1 MFSDTGSQNTFSS
14 TGKDKD
20 MSQIKT
26 ASTAPGPAAHAEQDL
41 QLARQQAERKGSE
54 ILLQELSRTVKEQR
68 EDARDSR
75 TDPKRETPTDTAEI
89 ARTRRSSASDG
100 TSSADEARRWILEM
114 AEKVWESFLE
124 WQPDGDL
131 DLTKQLQELSK
142 LYLALLEATLKNA
155 EGEALKEQMDRL
167 DHLLA
172 QKLDLVMEQDLE
184 ALISLLEES
193 GQTAALD
200 SVRSSLYRQT
210 AGRAISPQTA
220 HMLFAQ
226 GASMDS
232 RSKGARAA
240 SPSFSGNGMIYG
252 SSGKQNVRFQQTYHT
267 QQVSWKEQLRQR
279 KEVISNARNGIVENS
294 FKRGSS
300 VSCSGRELERADR
313 FAAHMTRGGDLFQD
327 PHISARNEEVTGLI
341 AAVMSI
347 KGQVYAEKSGGTSSI
362 TVALEKLVD
371 RYLRQ
376 HGGHKVY
383 YRTLTAYK
391 QMKDPQKAIQSGQD
405 YAYQQFRE
413 KQKAAGQRSG
423 PYAKESGFFQ
433 ALLKKLS
440 PEKEYALGVRL
451 LQEDWTR
458 FLSSVGNRQDLSY
471 RPGIERYSPWGLF
484 AGPGTI
490 RAGRDGLLGKVL
502 LGITTVIILG
512 ALVVVCFH
520 LM

>member
-1 MFSDTGSQNTFSS
+1 
-14 TGKDKD
+14 

-26 ASTAPGPAAHAEQDL
+26 TGTVSEPAVNTDKEL
-41 QLARQQAERKGSE
+41 QLARQQAELKGGE
-54 ILLQELSRTVKEQR
+54 TLIRELAGMTARQR
-68 EDARDSR
+68 ENVRSSR
-75 TDPKRETPTDTAEI
+75 TDTGQEQPKDTAEI
-89 ARTRRSSASDG
+89 SETRRRLLSDG
-100 TSSADEARRWILEM
+100 TVPADELLKWVLEM
-114 AEKVWESFLE
+114 AGEDWEAFLE
-124 WQPDGDL
+124 WLPDPDL
-131 DLTKQLQELSK
+131 ELQEQLQELSK
-142 LYLALLEATLKNA
+142 LYLTLLEAVLKHA
-155 EGEALKEQMDRL
+155 EGDNLKEQLDRL
-167 DHLLA
+167 DSLLA
-172 QKLDLVMEQDLE
+172 QKLNLVIDKSLEQLT
-184 ALISLLEES
+184 SLLEET
-193 GQTAALD
+193 GQSATMD
-200 SVRSSLYRQT
+200 SIRSSLYRQT
-210 AGRAISPQTA
+210 AGRTISPQAA

-226 GASMDS
+226 STQT
-232 RSKGARAA
+232 RRAA
-240 SPSFSGNGMIYG
+240 TAGSIRSHTAPSPFSGEGMIYQ
-252 SSGKQNVRFQQTYHT
+252 SSGKQNVRFRQTYDT
-267 QQVSWKEQLRQR
+267 EQTSWKEQLRQR
-279 KEVISNARNGIVENS
+279 QVIIRNAKKGIVENT
-294 FKRGSS
+294 FRQGNP
-300 VSCSGRELERADR
+300 VSCSARELERANR
-313 FAAHMTRGGDLFQD
+313 FAAHIDGSGNLFKN
-327 PHISARNEEVTGLI
+327 PGISARNEEVTGLL

-362 TVALEKLVD
+362 TVALENAIEKLVD

-512 ALVVVCFH
+512 ALAVVCFH

>member
-1 MFSDTGSQNTFSS
+1 MYEIYCRLRDEAGYKDADVARETGITKSTFSDWKNGRSCP
-14 TGKDKD
+14 KDEK
-20 MSQIKT
+20 
-26 ASTAPGPAAHAEQDL
+26 L
-41 QLARQQAERKGSE
+41 RK
-54 ILLQELSRTVKEQR
+54 
-68 EDARDSR
+68 
-75 TDPKRETPTDTAEI
+75 I
-89 ARTRRSSASDG
+89 AKLFG
-100 TSSADEARRWILEM
+100 VSAD
-114 AEKVWESFLE
+114 
-124 WQPDGDL
+124 
-131 DLTKQLQELSK
+131 
-142 LYLALLEATLKNA
+142 YLKT
-155 EGEALKEQMDRL
+155 GEEPPT
-167 DHLLA
+167 
-172 QKLDLVMEQDLE
+172 VYY
-184 ALISLLEES
+184 
-193 GQTAALD
+193 LD
-200 SVRSSLYRQT
+200 SET
-210 AGRAISPQTA
+210 
-220 HMLFAQ
+220 
-226 GASMDS
+226 
-232 RSKGARAA
+232 ARAA
-240 SPSFSGNGMIYG
+240 QEMYQDPDMRSLFDM
-252 SSGKQNVRFQQTYHT
+252 K
-267 QQVSWKEQLRQR
+267 R
-279 KEVISNARNGIVENS
+279 KMP
-294 FKRGSS
+294 
-300 VSCSGRELERADR
+300 ADR

-362 TVALEKLVD
+362 TVALENAIEKLVD

-512 ALVVVCFH
+512 ALAVVCFH